1 MPVLQIDGH
10 KISIE
15 EGRTI
20 LDAARQAGIEI
31 PTLCW
36 YPTLPVVGNC
46 RICLVSVEGQPKL
59 IAACAAKVTDGLVVT
74 TRSHAAV
81 ENRRGVLKLLAERYP
96 AEHLRNGGRAH
107 PINEFERYLVDYD
120 VVPTAMED
128 RDLPLRSGDERPG
141 DPMIRHDMS
150 TCILCTRCVRACED
164 IQVVGVLD
172 VGWRGEH
179 AEIIVGADGDPDK
192 AGCTWCG
199 ECVRVCPTG
208 AIFEVM
214 PRQRFTPQQIRHPER
229 VVRSVCPYCGVG
241 CQVDLHVADNKIVR
255 VTSPDIELNTP
266 NQGSTC
272 VKGRFGYDFPQHRDR
287 LLRPLIRKAWTKE
300 NGRWTWKGPTGGD
313 RRGGPWRTIEA
324 EGRRPKPGTPPRATG
339 KTVREL
345 PLLERVDMDIRDR
358 VATPDEWYSPFREA
372 TWDEALEL
380 TAQELLRI
388 KGARGADTLAC
399 FSSAKCSNE
408 ENYLIMRMFRG
419 ALGTNNVDHC
429 TRLCHSTSVAA
440 MQRAINTAAASGSMR
455 EIEAACDVIFI
466 AGANT
471 TESHPV
477 FGAALK
483 RAHEKR
489 ATLIVADPRRTELAG
504 RADIHLQMQPGTDVA
519 LYSSMLQH
527 ILALGLENRDFIA
540 TRTHDFE
547 KVRAAVQPYTPDK
560 AAKITGIPAE
570 QIRRAAETYARGP
583 NTSTL
588 WAMGLTQHANGTDI
602 VTSLLNLMFACGMI
616 GRWGA
621 AMLPIRGQ
629 NNVQGASDVG
639 AIPFVY
645 TDYQPVGDRTVRERF
660 ARAWNVPAQSLS
672 LENGLMVTE
681 VVRAE
686 SAVRGMYIMGEN
698 PIISDPDIAHAEHW
712 FQELEFL
719 VVHDLFLTETA
730 RYADVVLPGSSF
742 AEKTG
747 TFVNTERRI
756 QIGHKA
762 IDTPG
767 DARADLDILI
777 ELSQR
782 LGLPTTFH
790 SPQDVMR
797 EIATVTPSW
806 AGVTYDR
813 LEGAG
818 LQYPVP
824 TADHPGTA
832 FLFDHAFPTSD
843 GRATFVPVEYTDP
856 VELPDDDYP
865 FVMNTGRQLY
875 HWHTGT
881 MTRRASGLDA
891 REPTPIVEIHPADA
905 KDLGVREGELVRLT
919 SRRNFMVSAARITER
934 VARGQVFVPF
944 HFREAAANLLTNPV
958 LDPYAKMA
966 ELKICAVR
974 IEPERGPAKT

>member
-1 MPVLQIDGH
+1 
-10 KISIE
+10 
-15 EGRTI
+15 
-20 LDAARQAGIEI
+20 
-31 PTLCW
+31 
-36 YPTLPVVGNC
+36 
-46 RICLVSVEGQPKL
+46 
-59 IAACAAKVTDGLVVT
+59 
-74 TRSHAAV
+74 
-81 ENRRGVLKLLAERYP
+81 
-96 AEHLRNGGRAH
+96 
-107 PINEFERYLVDYD
+107 
-120 VVPTAMED
+120 
-128 RDLPLRSGDERPG
+128 
-141 DPMIRHDMS
+141 
-150 TCILCTRCVRACED
+150 
-164 IQVVGVLD
+164 
-172 VGWRGEH
+172 
-179 AEIIVGADGDPDK
+179 
-192 AGCTWCG
+192 
-199 ECVRVCPTG
+199 
-208 AIFEVM
+208 
-214 PRQRFTPQQIRHPER
+214 
-229 VVRSVCPYCGVG
+229 
-241 CQVDLHVADNKIVR
+241 
-255 VTSPDIELNTP
+255 
-266 NQGSTC
+266 
-272 VKGRFGYDFPQHRDR
+272 
-287 LLRPLIRKAWTKE
+287 
-300 NGRWTWKGPTGGD
+300 
-313 RRGGPWRTIEA
+313 
-324 EGRRPKPGTPPRATG
+324 
-339 KTVREL
+339 
-345 PLLERVDMDIRDR
+345 
-358 VATPDEWYSPFREA
+358 
-372 TWDEALEL
+372 
-380 TAQELLRI
+380 
-388 KGARGADTLAC
+388 
-399 FSSAKCSNE
+399 
-408 ENYLIMRMFRG
+408 
-419 ALGTNNVDHC
+419 
-429 TRLCHSTSVAA
+429 

-519 LYSSMLQH
+519 LYSGMLHH

-547 KVRAAVQPYTPDK
+547 KVRAAVKPYTPGK

-570 QIRRAAETYARGP
+570 QIRRAAEIYARGP

-645 TDYQPVGDRTVRERF
+645 TDYQPVGDRTVRDRF

-672 LENGLMVTE
+672 LEKGLMVTE
-681 VVRAE
+681 VVRPE

-719 VVHDLFLTETA
+719 AVHDLFLTETA

-756 QIGHKA
+756 QIGRKA
-762 IDTPG
+762 IDSPG

-777 ELSQR
+777 DLSQR

-790 SPQDVMR
+790 SAEDVMR
-797 EIATVTPSW
+797 EIAAVTPSW
-806 AGVTYDR
+806 AGVRYDR

-905 KDLGVREGELVRLT
+905 KDIGVREGELVRLT
-919 SRRNFMVSAARITER
+919 SRRNSMVSAARITER